1 MALINIA
8 GKSYELVLENKSG
21 WNAEAFRNRYSE
33 VLERYD
39 YIVGDWGYEQLR
51 LKGFFKDG
59 SSKATKESGF
69 SFVVDYINEY
79 CNFGCAYFV
88 LEKKSD
94 HVEQSAVD
102 DEIDPLLDDLDQ
114 LYEEDVQ
121 QAIVHTS
128 QFEND
133 NDDLQKPIP
142 QQKGQEKASKRR
154 PFKQRTSKSANS
166 SNHFNNQQATVTE
179 DAVRDSKDPTK
190 KNKRRSNR
198 PYRHFDRKKNKEQ
211 VSTTQE

>member
-1 MALINIA
+1 MMALINIA

-59 SSKATKESGF
+59 SSKATKESVF

-94 HVEQSAVD
+94 HVEQSAD
-102 DEIDPLLDDLDQ
+102 EDEIDPLIEDLDQ

-121 QAIVHTS
+121 QAVVHTS
-128 QFEND
+128 QYD
-133 NDDLQKPIP
+133 NDDLQKPVP
-142 QQKGQEKASKRR
+142 QQRGQEKTSKRR
-154 PFKQRTSKSANS
+154 PYKQRSNKGANNS
-166 SNHFNNQQATVTE
+166 THNNNQQVTDTE
-179 DAVRDSKDPTK
+179 DTVRDSKDQTK

-198 PYRHFDRKKNKEQ
+198 PYRHFDRKKNKEE
-211 VSTTQE
+211 VSSTQE

>member
-1 MALINIA
+1 MMALINIA

-59 SSKATKESGF
+59 SSKATKESVF

-94 HVEQSAVD
+94 HVEQSAD
-102 DEIDPLLDDLDQ
+102 EDEIDPLIEDLDQ

-121 QAIVHTS
+121 QAVVHTS
-128 QFEND
+128 QYD
-133 NDDLQKPIP
+133 NDDLQKPVP
-142 QQKGQEKASKRR
+142 QQKGQEKTSKRR
-154 PFKQRTSKSANS
+154 PYKQRSNKGANNS
-166 SNHFNNQQATVTE
+166 THNNNQQVTDTE
-179 DAVRDSKDPTK
+179 DTVRDSKDQTK

-198 PYRHFDRKKNKEQ
+198 PYRHFDRKKNKEE
-211 VSTTQE
+211 VSSTQE

>member
-59 SSKATKESGF
+59 SSKATKESVF

-94 HVEQSAVD
+94 HVEQSAD
-102 DEIDPLLDDLDQ
+102 EDEIDPLIEDLDQ

-121 QAIVHTS
+121 QAVVHTS
-128 QFEND
+128 QYD
-133 NDDLQKPIP
+133 NDDLQKPVP
-142 QQKGQEKASKRR
+142 QQKGQEKTSKRR
-154 PFKQRTSKSANS
+154 PYKQRSNKGANNS
-166 SNHFNNQQATVTE
+166 THNNNQQVTDTE
-179 DAVRDSKDPTK
+179 DTVRDSKDQTK

-198 PYRHFDRKKNKEQ
+198 PYRHFDRKKNKEE
-211 VSTTQE
+211 VSSTQE